1 MKVFLFSM
9 KKMHFC
15 FAENYCLASRCKLY
29 FPWCHCPSEHGL
41 LLLFPSTKSVIAW
54 KRAYETLSHETFV
67 LKIACEIL
75 TDEFSSGFPNY
86 ILRKEISVLK
96 IRKKIRLLSLLSI
109 YASAFSRIIAPLKR
123 TRCGRVPPSFRHYH
137 ESLTTTLVIFRPPL
151 LLDRFYL
158 DDNYSLFEV
167 T

>member
-29 FPWCHCPSEHGL
+29 FPWCHCPSERGL

-75 TDEFSSGFPNY
+75 TDEFSERISKLYSQEGDFCTENQKKNKIIKFVIDLCFNFLLNHSFSGENPM
-86 ILRKEISVLK
+86 RKSSTI
-96 IRKKIRLLSLLSI
+96 
-109 YASAFSRIIAPLKR
+109 ASALS
-123 TRCGRVPPSFRHYH
+123 
-137 ESLTTTLVIFRPPL
+137 
-151 LLDRFYL
+151 
-158 DDNYSLFEV
+158 
-167 T
+167 